1 MVPGRAHEICIWSP
15 LYSPIFDILGAMNTK
30 NIYERFVWF
39 DDNVRSKTF
48 PNATKLSRRFE
59 VSGKTAQRDIEFMRD
74 RLNCPLVYD
83 ESSKG
88 YYYEDETFSLPLIH
102 LSSAELSSLLITRK
116 ILQGI
121 SVDYISSEF
130 SQIIDK
136 ITTILKKHVAE
147 ADVIDDAFSLQLI
160 EYSPVPE
167 NVFKAVLEGCLK
179 RRSLSFTYAS
189 PVRDEKNTRTV
200 DPYHLFNY
208 MGTWHLIAHCHMR
221 RAIRDFNLFRMSDIR
236 LLEDTF
242 TLQRG
247 FDAGKYFGSAFG
259 LYKGSRTQPV
269 TVRFSPV
276 KARWIK
282 GQVWHKEQK
291 EKTLK
296 DGSLELTFPV
306 ANYSEVMMEI
316 LKHGPEVE
324 VLRPKDLRD
333 LIKQQAQKI
342 ARIY

>member
-1 MVPGRAHEICIWSP
+1 VKI
-15 LYSPIFDILGAMNTK
+15 K

-39 DDNVRSKTF
+39 DDKVRAKTF
-48 PNATKLSRRFE
+48 PNATKLSRQFE

-83 ESSKG
+83 ETRKG

-102 LSSAELSSLLITRK
+102 LSSAELSALLIARK

-121 SVDYISSEF
+121 SGEYISTELSL
-130 SQIIDK
+130 IIDK
-136 ITTILKKHVAE
+136 ITTILKKHVAS
-147 ADVIDDAFSLQLI
+147 ADVVDDAFSLQFV

-167 NVFKAVLEGCLK
+167 AVFKAVLEGCLK
-179 RRSLSFTYAS
+179 RRSLSFTYTS
-189 PVRDEKNTRTV
+189 PLRNEKRARTV

-208 MGTWHLIAHCHMR
+208 MGTWHLIAYCHVR
-221 RAIRDFNLFRMSDIR
+221 RDIRDFNLFRISDIH

-242 TLQRG
+242 IMQQG
-247 FDAGKYFGSAFG
+247 FDVRKYFGSAFG
-259 LYKGSRTQPV
+259 LYKGSKTQLV
-269 TVRFSPV
+269 TLRFSPV

-282 GQVWHKEQK
+282 GQIWHKDQK
-291 EKTLK
+291 EKTMK

-316 LKHGPEVE
+316 LKHGPDVE
-324 VLRPKDLRD
+324 VMKPKDLRD
-333 LIKQQAQKI
+333 LIKAAAQKI
-342 ARIY
+342 AKIY